1 MLNLKRFAA
10 LGMAAVMTMG
20 LGMTSL
26 AASSEP
32 NFTVA
37 NGVYTASVT
46 GSSTAE
52 FEVGPANAMY
62 QFVGYSSEKEAG
74 LYKVDAEGKKT
85 EDSGDT
91 AIAINFGEDKIGN
104 INVSPMQVG
113 NVYASRVQVT
123 GNGGKFGAA
132 SLKASNAEK
141 AGASVDLTVYV
152 EASETEKVDEADN
165 VKVTLVDV
173 SGLNDLVADESKTV
187 TVQPA
192 AKDGAGNKF
201 KGQAGCAQTYP
212 TAGDALYNLVG
223 TNFEQYGGYVNSI
236 TTTVLNEEEEE
247 ETIVLVPQTIG
258 TNYYGWN
265 YCVIRDGKIAQGC
278 DIVSASVFDIKTND
292 QVCWAYGTSAQANA
306 YFAGLVTAN

>member
-85 EDSGDT
+85 KIV
-91 AIAINFGEDKIGN
+91 AIQRLLLTLAKIRLG
-104 INVSPMQVG
+104 ISMFLQC
-113 NVYASRVQVT
+113 R
-123 GNGGKFGAA
+123 
-132 SLKASNAEK
+132 
-141 AGASVDLTVYV
+141 
-152 EASETEKVDEADN
+152 
-165 VKVTLVDV
+165 
-173 SGLNDLVADESKTV
+173 
-187 TVQPA
+187 
-192 AKDGAGNKF
+192 
-201 KGQAGCAQTYP
+201 
-212 TAGDALYNLVG
+212 
-223 TNFEQYGGYVNSI
+223 
-236 TTTVLNEEEEE
+236 
-247 ETIVLVPQTIG
+247 
-258 TNYYGWN
+258 
-265 YCVIRDGKIAQGC
+265 
-278 DIVSASVFDIKTND
+278 
-292 QVCWAYGTSAQANA
+292 
-306 YFAGLVTAN
+306 